1 MHRVVVYVGIQK
13 VCIINEPLPVY
24 HSMDYRIKHMFIQQL
39 EIENFRGI
47 SKLTL
52 PMDRKVTIFCGVN
65 GAGKT
70 TLLDA
75 ISHHLSW
82 FILKVRRS
90 SQGGSGDQISLDE
103 IQNGKSFAKIKA
115 QFKDGTE
122 EYSVTLLKTRSGH
135 IVAGKSDMTDF
146 SFLADAYKQKITE
159 GPESASLPILAY
171 YTVQRNAEGEV
182 RRIKTKHTF
191 DLLSTYDNALNPQ
204 VNFRTFFEWYR
215 ALEDIENE
223 QYRDLV
229 MEAGGKCDIAVNP
242 QLKLVR
248 EVIEKFTGLKKLAIK
263 RNPLRMQLEKD
274 GKVLSVEQ
282 LSQGERDLLALV
294 GDLTRRI
301 VIANPSKE
309 DPLAGE
315 GIVLIDEVE
324 LHLHPKWQRQ
334 VVHLLSTTFPN
345 VQFIVSTHSPQV
357 LSEAEKDSIML
368 LYQIDGE
375 FACNSIQQ
383 GKGLSSNEIL
393 EEIMDSKSIN
403 KEVQDDLD
411 TIFRLI
417 DDNDLAEAR
426 KRIEAFKA
434 IYGSVPSI
442 VRGETLLS
450 FYATEL

>member
-1 MHRVVVYVGIQK
+1 GIDTRTGESK
-13 VCIINEPLPVY
+13 PKKANLYIY
-24 HSMDYRIKHMFIQQL
+24 ASM
-39 EIENFRGI
+39 
-47 SKLTL
+47 
-52 PMDRKVTIFCGVN
+52 
-65 GAGKT
+65 
-70 TLLDA
+70 
-75 ISHHLSW
+75 
-82 FILKVRRS
+82 
-90 SQGGSGDQISLDE
+90 
-103 IQNGKSFAKIKA
+103 
-115 QFKDGTE
+115 
-122 EYSVTLLKTRSGH
+122 
-135 IVAGKSDMTDF
+135 
-146 SFLADAYKQKITE
+146 
-159 GPESASLPILAY
+159 ASL
-171 YTVQRNAEGEV
+171 
-182 RRIKTKHTF
+182 
-191 DLLSTYDNALNPQ
+191 
-204 VNFRTFFEWYR
+204 
-215 ALEDIENE
+215 
-223 QYRDLV
+223 
-229 MEAGGKCDIAVNP
+229 EAIM
-242 QLKLVR
+242 KLP
-248 EVIEKFTGLKKLAIK
+248 LAIK

-309 DPLAGE
+309 DPLTGE
-315 GIVLIDEVE
+315 GIVLIDEIE

-334 VVHLLSTTFPN
+334 VVQLLSTTFPN

-375 FACNSIQQ
+375 CAFTSVQQ

-393 EEIMDSKSIN
+393 EEIMDSRSIN

-417 DDNDLAEAR
+417 DDNDLEEAR